1 MIKRWAKKLPYIRRL
16 VDERNKLRL
25 EVERLH
31 SSIEE
36 LRIERN
42 LANAEAARYKTWVP
56 PGHFAS
62 PIVSVDEIR
71 MREAQIGSSSGKT
84 LSGIDLREEDQMEL
98 LKELTVYYNEVNFP
112 EKKQSSHR
120 YYFENPNYSY
130 ADAILLYSMIRH
142 LKPRRIVEIGSGFS
156 SCVALDTNEVHFN
169 RSIHCTFVE
178 PYPQLLK
185 SLLKPGD
192 EDEIVIV
199 PEGAQDADPRVFL
212 ELEENDILFID
223 STHVS
228 KTNSDVNYL
237 LFHVLP
243 VLKSGVYVHFHDIF
257 FPFEYPMNWIYEGR
271 SWNECYVLRAFLYGN
286 QQFRIELF
294 TSFMTR
300 FHKEFFE
307 AQMPLWFKNSGGC
320 IWLKKTTEPES
331 EDRQEALC
339 RQDNDLPRRIDLTRL
354 THPKQLCS
362 GWYENEGVCRWMS
375 QHGEVRLKGPES
387 NLQRLW
393 IEAKNYNRRH
403 FQLAVQANGISL
415 GTKTVDSIGAFQT
428 DFALPPELAHN
439 GPLLV
444 ALEVSDTFQ
453 APGDNRDFGLSFGV
467 IEIR

>member
-1 MIKRWAKKLPYIRRL
+1 M
-16 VDERNKLRL
+16 
-25 EVERLH
+25 H
-31 SSIEE
+31 
-36 LRIERN
+36 
-42 LANAEAARYKTWVP
+42 
-56 PGHFAS
+56 
-62 PIVSVDEIR
+62 
-71 MREAQIGSSSGKT
+71 EAQIASSGSKT
-84 LSGIDLREEDQMEL
+84 LSGIDLREEHQMEL
-98 LKELTVYYNEVNFP
+98 LKELAAYYGEVDFP

-130 ADAILLYSMIRH
+130 ADAVLLYSMIRY

-156 SCVALDTNEVHFN
+156 SCVALDTNEAHFN
-169 RSIHCTFVE
+169 RSIHCSFVE

-192 EDEIVIV
+192 EDGIVIV
-199 PEGAQDADPRVFL
+199 SEGVQDADPGVFL
-212 ELEENDILFID
+212 QLEENDILFID

-243 VLKSGVYVHFHDIF
+243 ILKRGVYVHFHDIF
-257 FPFEYPMNWIYEGR
+257 FPFEYPMDWIYEGR

-286 QQFRIELF
+286 PQFRIELF

-307 AQMPLWFKNSGGC
+307 AHMPLCLKNTGGC
-320 IWLKKTTEPES
+320 IWLKKMTEPES
-331 EDRQEALC
+331 EDRQELLG
-339 RQDNDLPRRIDLTRL
+339 RQYKELPRRIDLTRL
-354 THPKQLCS
+354 AHPKQLCS
-362 GWYENEGVCRWMS
+362 GWHENEGVCRWMS
-375 QHGEVRLKGPES
+375 QRGEVRLKGPES
-387 NLQRLW
+387 NSQRLW
-393 IEAKNYNRRH
+393 IEAKNYNTRP

-415 GTKTVDSIGAFQT
+415 GTKTVDSIGPFQT
-428 DFALPPELAHN
+428 DFPLPPELKHD

-453 APGDNRDFGLSFGV
+453 APNDDRNFGLSFGV